1 MTIHYLKPEY
11 ETEDSPPRNPI
22 PGIDPPEGFIGT
34 WTPLAPY
41 FIMILC
47 DETENEEDKRI

>member
-41 FIMILC
+41 FIMIRC